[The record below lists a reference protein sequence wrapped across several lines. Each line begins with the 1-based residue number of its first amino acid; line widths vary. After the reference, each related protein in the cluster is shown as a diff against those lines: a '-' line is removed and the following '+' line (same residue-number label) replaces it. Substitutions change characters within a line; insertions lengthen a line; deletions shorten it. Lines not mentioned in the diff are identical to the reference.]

1 MGGVVAVC
9 ARFVLNVAPSPHE
22 SHFALPRGP
31 ALFLGLLGMLCF
43 AVEGALVDWSALLL
57 AERTKADPASAAF
70 GYSAFSIA
78 MAACRFLGDRL
89 VLRFGAAR
97 VMVLGGLG
105 MFGGLMLAVLSTH
118 FVLSACGFALIGLA
132 AANVVPLIF
141 AAAARMPGMSAGGGL
156 ATVAT
161 LGYAGLLLAP
171 PLIGSIAA
179 HTNIAVALGI
189 LSISGIVIAANA
201 GVVKR

>member
-1 MGGVVAVC
+1 
-9 ARFVLNVAPSPHE
+9 
-22 SHFALPRGP
+22 
-31 ALFLGLLGMLCF
+31 
-43 AVEGALVDWSALLL
+43 
-57 AERTKADPASAAF
+57 
-70 GYSAFSIA
+70 

-189 LSISGIVIAANA
+189 LSISGIIIAANA